1 MDSEI
6 FEILSDPTRRQIVDE
21 LRSGEHAVG
30 DLVDRVSIAQ
40 SGVSRHLRIL
50 NEAGFVQVRAEGQRR
65 LYSLRPEPFQA
76 IDRWIDDYRRL
87 WEDRLDR
94 MGNELEHRQQ
104 TGQRTETA

>member
-1 MDSEI
+1 MDSDP
-6 FEILSDPTRRQIVDE
+6 FETLSDPTRRQIVYE
-21 LRSGEHAVG
+21 LRDGEYSVG
-30 DLVDRVSIAQ
+30 DLVDRVNIAQ

-50 NEAGFVQVRAEGQRR
+50 NEAGFVQMRADGQRR

-94 MGNELEHRQQ
+94 MGKELEHRRQ
-104 TGQRTETA
+104 TRRRTETA

>member
-1 MDSEI
+1 MDYDP
-6 FEILSDPTRRQIVDE
+6 FETLSDPTRRLIVHE
-21 LRSGEHAVG
+21 LRFGEHSVG
-30 DLVDRVSIAQ
+30 DLVERVDIAQ

-50 NEAGFVQVRAEGQRR
+50 NEAGFVQVRAVGQRR

-94 MGNELEHRQQ
+94 MGKELEHRQQ
-104 TGQRTETA
+104 TQRRTETA